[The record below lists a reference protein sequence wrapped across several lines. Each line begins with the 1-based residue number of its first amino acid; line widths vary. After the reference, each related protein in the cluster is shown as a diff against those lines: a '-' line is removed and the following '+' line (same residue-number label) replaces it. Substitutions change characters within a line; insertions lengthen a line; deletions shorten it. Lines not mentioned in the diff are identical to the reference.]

1 MLISDLCDYN
11 DAYTVV
17 KGTLTVEGDDDDK
30 KKIKKLTFKN
40 NAPFRSCISK
50 INKTLLGNLE
60 DLGNVIKN
68 IIGQNIVAIIL

>member
-30 KKIKKLTFKN
+30 KKIKKLAFKN

-60 DLGNVIKN
+60 NLGNVIKN
-68 IIGQNIVAIIL
+68 IIG